1 MVFVVWMSIG
11 VSDYQLWSEKGKITN
26 HWQCIRRIGRNDA
39 SEWKFSCQ
47 IWSNRRVTVLQNR
60 SSFNPNKERNASQ
73 SIMHRSFYCIYGCVA
88 IGQLDSAVWHLGN
101 IMLGNNGFYH
111 SGERYFFMYH
121 LPWHHWRLTSFL
133 QWQCYLSEG
142 QCTLPHCI
150 SWMKMDLG
158 TWRLYS
164 ICFILKRSYLLST
177 QSWITFKV
185 GITVS
190 SQQVVKPKKKQK
202 TLWPLSSP
210 SPPPPISHYYCIF
223 QIINP
228 IKSQPST

>member
-111 SGERYFFMYH
+111 SGENIFSCTTY
-121 LPWHHWRLTSFL
+121 LGIIED
-133 QWQCYLSEG
+133 WQVFYNGSA
-142 QCTLPHCI
+142 
-150 SWMKMDLG
+150 
-158 TWRLYS
+158 
-164 ICFILKRSYLLST
+164 
-177 QSWITFKV
+177 TF
-185 GITVS
+185 
-190 SQQVVKPKKKQK
+190 QK
-202 TLWPLSSP
+202 DNVPCH
-210 SPPPPISHYYCIF
+210 IV
-223 QIINP
+223 
-228 IKSQPST
+228 